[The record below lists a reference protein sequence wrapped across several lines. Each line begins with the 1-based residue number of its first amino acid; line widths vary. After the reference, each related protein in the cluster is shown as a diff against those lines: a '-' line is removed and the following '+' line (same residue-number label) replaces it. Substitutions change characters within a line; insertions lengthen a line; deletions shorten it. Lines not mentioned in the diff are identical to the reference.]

1 MIPTAPT
8 QASGVPS
15 HSTPERAHSAS
26 HAMKTK
32 ASLPLSSGHSA
43 APHAPE
49 LRAGLRRLCPQP
61 HGQDDRPTDCSP
73 SLMSWP
79 LPLQSVLTSSLLL
92 GDGLCHLWPHGTQ
105 PLAPTN
111 LSHYLPS
118 PSRRWLT
125 FLKCVPSKRPSLTP
139 PPVKPFSPSTL
150 SPAGYPSPS
159 QRAQESIQSC
169 HRAVPSMD
177 GQCGHIVGA
186 P

>member
-1 MIPTAPT
+1 M
-8 QASGVPS
+8 PS

-26 HAMKTK
+26 HAMKMK
-32 ASLPLSSGHSA
+32 ASLPLSSGRSA
-43 APHAPE
+43 APHVPE
-49 LRAGLRRLCPQP
+49 LRTGLRRLRPQP

-92 GDGLCHLWPHGTQ
+92 GDGLCHLWPHGIRS
-105 PLAPTN
+105 PLLPPTYIITC
-111 LSHYLPS
+111 LLPS
-118 PSRRWLT
+118 IRALFPPEEWLT

-169 HRAVPSMD
+169 HRSVPSMD
-177 GQCGHIVGA
+177 SQ
-186 P
+186 